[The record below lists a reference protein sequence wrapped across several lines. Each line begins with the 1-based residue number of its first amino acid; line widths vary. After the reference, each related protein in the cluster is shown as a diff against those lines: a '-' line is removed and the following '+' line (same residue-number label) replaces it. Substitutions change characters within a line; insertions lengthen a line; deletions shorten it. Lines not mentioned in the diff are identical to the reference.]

1 MNSLIVKLFVF
12 VTEVFS
18 GIIIGLVL
26 LAGVVAMFTSNFLA
40 GLALA
45 VGGTLVVAV
54 FFGFFAIFIEIH
66 KDLRAIREIAE
77 RRG

>member
-18 GIIIGLVL
+18 GIIIG
-26 LAGVVAMFTSNFLA
+26 
-40 GLALA
+40 
-45 VGGTLVVAV
+45 
-54 FFGFFAIFIEIH
+54 
-66 KDLRAIREIAE
+66 REIAE